1 MISNTSYQYSGS
13 TGSNT
18 TTALSGN
25 FLEDKNLNAQVQFGY
40 AEQNNNNSVAF
51 NTNYRGTKLNSSFG
65 YTYSNQY
72 QQASANINGGV
83 LVHSDGIIFGQQMYS
98 NPIVIEAKG
107 AEGVRVENQAGLKV
121 DKSGYAVISGSTA
134 YMRNRVALRAED
146 IGQNVNIDDP
156 VISDIVP
163 TKYAVVKVKFDVRS
177 GQSVLTTLSFN
188 GKTVTT
194 GASVIDIKPRKMLVW
209 LDSMVRHF

>member
-1 MISNTSYQYSGS
+1 M
-13 TGSNT
+13 
-18 TTALSGN
+18 
-25 FLEDKNLNAQVQFGY
+25 
-40 AEQNNNNSVAF
+40 
-51 NTNYRGTKLNSSFG
+51 
-65 YTYSNQY
+65 
-72 QQASANINGGV
+72 
-83 LVHSDGIIFGQQMYS
+83 VHSDGIIFGQQMYS

-194 GASVIDIKPRKMLVW
+194 GASVIDIKTQKNVGLVGLNGQAFLSGVSSGQTLLVKW
-209 LDSMVRHF
+209 GEDTTEQCQLTLPTLSNRQTGYDEINVSCTAVGAH